1 LIYGNHGLEDPKER
15 ALLRI
20 PDGCGG
26 ELPHI
31 VRSVRRVGFLL
42 YDGMAASDIFW
53 QIDIFRQAHR
63 AAALEG
69 MSCPDFKV
77 FLLGLQPGPVI
88 TWSDSSVVAE
98 HAFADV
104 LDQLDMLF
112 MPGAPPDRMAHFE
125 TTPEYHRFIARAV
138 AGGCRI
144 VAVTTAAVLIG
155 QIGLLKGRRA
165 TTHSAY
171 ADLFRSRLPDV
182 DFDPDPLWVEDGP
195 IVTVSGAMPAVEFA
209 LEVIEREAGRALSFA
224 LAKAALMPIRRG
236 GSQSRLSAAL
246 VMQMEASDRF
256 DGMLQW
262 LTENLHVQVTVA
274 DLADLAGMSPRNFA
288 RRFVARTGTTPAKF
302 VETLRA
308 ERARQLIETAAL
320 PLVRVAERSG
330 LRDEQSLRRAV
341 QKAFGKTPSA
351 LRSAAKSET

>member
-1 LIYGNHGLEDPKER
+1 MEGDMSKVPSETGAAEMAAQSAADPR
-15 ALLRI
+15 
-20 PDGCGG
+20 PT
-26 ELPHI
+26 
-31 VRSVRRVGFLL
+31 RRVGFLV
-42 YDGMAASDIFW
+42 YDGMAASEIVW
-53 QIDIFRQAHR
+53 QVDMFRQAPR

-69 MSCPDFKV
+69 MSCPNFEV
-77 FLLGLQPGPVI
+77 LLLGLQPGPVM
-88 TWSDSSVVAE
+88 TWSDFPMMAE
-98 HAFADV
+98 HAFSDV
-104 LDQLDMLF
+104 LDRLDMLF
-112 MPGAPPDRMAHFE
+112 VPGAPPDRMAHFE
-125 TTPEYHRFIARAV
+125 TTPEYHRFIACAA

-144 VAVTTAAVLIG
+144 VAVTTAAILIG

-195 IVTVSGAMPAVEFA
+195 IVTVSGAMPAAEFA

-246 VMQMEASDRF
+246 VMQMEATDRF

-288 RRFVARTGTTPAKF
+288 RRFVERTGTTPARF

-308 ERARQLIETAAL
+308 ERARQLVETTAL
-320 PLVRVAERSG
+320 PLMRVAERSG
-330 LRDEQSLRRAV
+330 LRDEQSMRRAFL
-341 QKAFGKTPSA
+341 KAFGQTPSGI
-351 LRSAAKSET
+351 RDAAKGEA

>member
-1 LIYGNHGLEDPKER
+1 MRDTR
-15 ALLRI
+15 
-20 PDGCGG
+20 PDTASATSAG
-26 ELPHI
+26 ESGDAP
-31 VRSVRRVGFLL
+31 RPTRRVGFLL
-42 YDGMAASDIFW
+42 YDGMAASEIVW
-53 QIDIFRQAHR
+53 QIDMFRQAPR
-63 AAALEG
+63 AATLEG
-69 MSCPDFKV
+69 LQCPDFDV
-77 FLLGLQPGPVI
+77 LLTGLRPGPVD
-88 TWSDSSVVAE
+88 TWSDFPMVAA
-98 HAFADV
+98 HALADV
-104 LDQLDMLF
+104 VDRLDMLF
-112 MPGAPPDRMAHFE
+112 VPGAPPDRMAHFE
-125 TTPEYHRFIARAV
+125 ATPEYHRLVARAA

-144 VAVTTAAVLIG
+144 VAITTAAILIG

-171 ADLFRSRLPDV
+171 ADLFRSRLPQV

-209 LEVIEREAGRALSFA
+209 LTVIEREAGRALSFA
-224 LAKAALMPIRRG
+224 LAKAALVPLRRG

-288 RRFVARTGTTPAKF
+288 RRFVERTGTTPAKF

-308 ERARQLIETAAL
+308 ERARQLIETTAL

-330 LRDEQSLRRAV
+330 LRDEQSLRRALV
-341 QKAFGKTPSA
+341 KAFGKTASA
-351 LRSAAKSET
+351 IRSGSAS